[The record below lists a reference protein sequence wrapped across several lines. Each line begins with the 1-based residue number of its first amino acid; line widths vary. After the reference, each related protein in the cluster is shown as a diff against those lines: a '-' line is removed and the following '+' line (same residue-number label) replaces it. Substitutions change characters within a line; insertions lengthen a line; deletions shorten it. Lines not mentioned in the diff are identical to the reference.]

1 MTYVGRTQYRFDDAL
16 IQHRHL
22 EYICAN
28 VLGVIGSNGL
38 HDTLWI
44 VPIKS
49 VITAL

>member
-1 MTYVGRTQYRFDDAL
+1 MNYVDRIQYRFDDAL

-28 VLGVIGSNGL
+28 VLGVISNGL

-44 VPIKS
+44 VPTKS